1 MDALLILLKRSC
13 FQGDS
18 GGPLECNKNVVG
30 LVSGGGARCGD
41 PKKPGVY
48 THLSKKHMFWI
59 TKILKGQSNNTFE
72 IND

>member
-30 LVSGGGARCGD
+30 LVSGGAGCGD

-48 THLSKKHMFWI
+48 TRLSEKHMSWI
-59 TKILKGQSNNTFE
+59 NKIIKGQSNNTFE
-72 IND
+72 INN